1 MPQVTKQVTNWVERK
16 ARREQVL
23 KEKARDVWGDARS
36 AIQNSCNS
44 FRKHYDKTLEDTLE
58 NGLRIRITRTFTVH
72 YALATI
78 NIKRRL
84 LAAFNESIPCID
96 VTVDDEPLRRFKIDA
111 DESHAFIT
119 DQDHEI
125 NADQFSESALKH
137 ALCTPPEPPRA
148 NGPATPA
155 KPNHDL

>member
-23 KEKARDVWGDARS
+23 KDKARDVWEDARF
-36 AIQNSCNS
+36 AIQNCCNS
-44 FRKHYDKTLEDTLE
+44 FRKHYDKNLEDTLE
-58 NGLRIRITRTFTVH
+58 NGLRIRITRTFTVDH
-72 YALATI
+72 ALGAI
-78 NIKRRL
+78 DLKRRL

-96 VTVDDEPLRRFKIDA
+96 VTVDDEPPMRFTIDA

-119 DQDHEI
+119 DQGHEI
-125 NADQFSESALKH
+125 NADEFSESALKH

-148 NGPATPA
+148 
-155 KPNHDL
+155 